1 MENQRTIILNLFS
14 IIKEHSRTLGV
25 VGAIFGAILV
35 IYYCA
40 SINHYPS
47 GLTITDALFFIW
59 AIVVFGFYYS
69 VAVFGFFIASVFWV
83 SLLAKPINY
92 ILKLSTYKGDIVL
105 PLPKSDW
112 FTVVAGGLFANG
124 IIFSAAYINQHPMI
138 VIIGTIVLVAFGY
151 VLVSVVSSKSNQTEQ
166 ILDSTGS
173 PIVSNRVSKDVVIMC
188 LCAFVYITPL
198 VVGQIGGGV
207 TRTTFEKMGVR
218 QIGVDL
224 LIDQAQYKNVLPWLK
239 TKEGAADLN
248 CIQGCWL
255 KQVDVLFT
263 NVGANTKLKLHNSS
277 TYISIPTKAILM
289 TVSTE
294 N

>member
-1 MENQRTIILNLFS
+1 MENQRTIIVNLFS
-14 IIKEHSRTLGV
+14 IIKEYSRTLGV

-47 GLTITDALFFIW
+47 GLTIADALFFIW

-92 ILKLSTYKGDIVL
+92 ILKLSTCRGDIVL
-105 PLPKSDW
+105 PQPKSDW
-112 FTVVAGGLFANG
+112 FTIVVGGLFANG

-138 VIIGTIVLVAFGY
+138 VIIGTIVSVAFGY
-151 VLVSVVSSKSNQTEQ
+151 VLVSVVSSKSNQAEQ

-188 LCAFVYITPL
+188 LYAFVYIMPL

-224 LIDQAQYKNVLPWLK
+224 LIDQTQYKNVLPWLK
-239 TKEGAADLN
+239 TKEGVADLN

>member
-1 MENQRTIILNLFS
+1 MSLC
-14 IIKEHSRTLGV
+14 V
-25 VGAIFGAILV
+25 CV
-35 IYYCA
+35 YYATSC
-40 SINHYPS
+40 
-47 GLTITDALFFIW
+47 
-59 AIVVFGFYYS
+59 
-69 VAVFGFFIASVFWV
+69 
-83 SLLAKPINY
+83 
-92 ILKLSTYKGDIVL
+92 
-105 PLPKSDW
+105 
-112 FTVVAGGLFANG
+112 
-124 IIFSAAYINQHPMI
+124 
-138 VIIGTIVLVAFGY
+138 GT
-151 VLVSVVSSKSNQTEQ
+151 NW
-166 ILDSTGS
+166 
-173 PIVSNRVSKDVVIMC
+173 
-188 LCAFVYITPL
+188 
-198 VVGQIGGGV
+198 GGV

-224 LIDQAQYKNVLPWLK
+224 LIDQARYKNVLPWLK